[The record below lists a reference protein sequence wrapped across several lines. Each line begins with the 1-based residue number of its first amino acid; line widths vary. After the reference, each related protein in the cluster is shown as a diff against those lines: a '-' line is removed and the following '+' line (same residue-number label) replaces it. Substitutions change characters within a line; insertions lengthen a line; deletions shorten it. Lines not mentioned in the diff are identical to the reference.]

1 MTESTYS
8 TSELIELLAY
18 MITSARGLL
27 DEPASYGPFR
37 LIDGAS
43 RLCGIMAEAGSGEAD
58 FLNALQIKIDEQK
71 FSVMSDAEQFNN
83 LLDEAVK
90 DITLHLVEK
99 SESI

>member
-1 MTESTYS
+1 MKETPVILNEKK
-8 TSELIELLAY
+8 LLF
-18 MITSARGLL
+18 TGTFL
-27 DEPASYGPFR
+27 DEPSGYGPFR

-43 RLCGIMAEAGSGEAD
+43 RLCGIMAETGSGEVD
-58 FLNALQIKIDEQK
+58 FLNALQSKIDEQK
-71 FSVMSDAEQFNN
+71 FSVMSDAGEFKN